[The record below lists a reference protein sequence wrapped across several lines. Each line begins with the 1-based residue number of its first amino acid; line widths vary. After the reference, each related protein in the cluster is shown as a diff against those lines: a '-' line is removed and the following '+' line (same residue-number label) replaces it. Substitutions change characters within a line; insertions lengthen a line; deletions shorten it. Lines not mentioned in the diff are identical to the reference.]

1 MKINKGIFLPCFIA
15 AMLLL
20 PSASKLMGTGLL
32 FLLFPIA
39 IILLSIVEKQNLFK
53 QMYKESIIAYASFF
67 LLSII
72 GLILKLIGVLK
83 NPQYGY

>member
-1 MKINKGIFLPCFIA
+1 
-15 AMLLL
+15 MLLL

-67 LLSII
+67 YC
-72 GLILKLIGVLK
+72 
-83 NPQYGY
+83 P